1 MLFIFSRE
9 VFHFRKKSAAA
20 EREQFCSRT
29 QKSVS
34 DFESVFCVS
43 QKKAVG
49 VQGVSPCEMCFWVA
63 KPPKSTIEYST
74 YERHIGIGTAKT
86 A

>member
-1 MLFIFSRE
+1 MSE
-9 VFHFRKKSAAA
+9 KSIAAK
-20 EREQFCSRT
+20 REQFCSDA

-34 DFESVFCVS
+34 DFEGVFGS
-43 QKKAVG
+43 EPKTAVG
-49 VQGVSPCEMCFWVA
+49 VQGVSPCEMCFWVT

-86 A
+86 V